1 MEDRAVKFCEALG
14 ENIFDGNLDLDMDA
28 EKPVKKPGFRF
39 GRRAK
44 PSPTAKITTPEER
57 RLIDEFLA
65 RNPDVRV
72 PPGRSE
78 D

>member
-14 ENIFDGNLDLDMDA
+14 DNIFDSNIDLDP
-28 EKPVKKPGFRF
+28 EESKPVKKPGFRF

-44 PSPTAKITTPEER
+44 PSPTAKITTEEER
-57 RLIDEFLA
+57 RLIDEYLA
-65 RNPDVRV
+65 KNPDVRV
-72 PPGRSE
+72 PPRTE